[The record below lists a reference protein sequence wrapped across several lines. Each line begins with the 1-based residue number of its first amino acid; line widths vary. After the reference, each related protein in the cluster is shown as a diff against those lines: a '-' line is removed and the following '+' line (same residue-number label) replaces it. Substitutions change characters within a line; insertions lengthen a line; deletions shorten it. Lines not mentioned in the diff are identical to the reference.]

1 MDDIMIKVFIGTEP
15 KTEIARKVLEYSIL
29 KHTDKEVEFHHMM
42 GEDWKINPPNGVGT
56 GFSLLRWDIPRRCNY
71 EGAAIYL
78 DADILC
84 LSDIYHL
91 YRADI
96 DYKNQDASHWMTWQ
110 KCKWFDY
117 PTPESSVFLV
127 DCLKAKTNHQT
138 IEEILQDLKTDK
150 NRKKYVQHMRALTHT
165 FPPQRIPDSFNR
177 LNQFVEDKTNFLHY
191 TKEPEQPW
199 YNPKHP
205 NRDIWEKYFIECYKE
220 TEVLSS
226 DEISQAISSFV
237 PHKKGQR
244 GTGLHPYW
252 KKVLAA

>member
-1 MDDIMIKVFIGTEP
+1 MPAIKVFIGTEP

-29 KHTDKEVEFHHMM
+29 KHTKKEIEFTPMM
-42 GEDWKINPPNGVGT
+42 GEDWKIMPPTGVGT

-84 LSDIYHL
+84 LEDIYQL

-96 DYKNQDASHWMTWQ
+96 DYPNPDASHWMTYQ

-127 DCLKAKTNHQT
+127 DCLKAKTNQKT
-138 IEEILQDLKTDK
+138 IEEILQDLQTDK
-150 NRKKYVQHMRALTHT
+150 NRQKYVQHMRALSQVY
-165 FPPQRIPDSFNR
+165 PPQKIPDSFNR
-177 LNQFVEDKTNFLHY
+177 LNTLVQDKTRFLHF

-199 YNPKHP
+199 FNPKHAHA
-205 NRDIWEKYFIECYKE
+205 DLWKKYFIECFKE
-220 TEVLSS
+220 TDTITKE
-226 DEISQAISSFV
+226 EIEQALATFK
-237 PHKKGQR
+237 PHTKKER

-252 KKVLAA
+252 KFVLSS